1 MLPAFPPLRS
11 NETRSPKTLDREK
24 CGTAPVFAGRLRPQP
39 SLGKWDLSVMLGSW
53 TVSVSEATLASS
65 SEGYDLDLR
74 AKVGGLL
81 GSDGPV
87 SLPVNAGGEG
97 GTPRIAK

>member
-1 MLPAFPPLRS
+1 MS
-11 NETRSPKTLDREK
+11 M
-24 CGTAPVFAGRLRPQP
+24 
-39 SLGKWDLSVMLGSW
+39 MLGPW

-65 SEGYDLDLR
+65 SEGYDLDLQ

-81 GSDGPV
+81 GSNGPV

-97 GTPRIAK
+97 GTQRIAK

>member
-1 MLPAFPPLRS
+1 
-11 NETRSPKTLDREK
+11 
-24 CGTAPVFAGRLRPQP
+24 
-39 SLGKWDLSVMLGSW
+39 MLGSW